1 MSPSAVS
8 LMTIFAIIGLG
19 VVIGFLA
26 GVRRKMNL
34 EQWTVGARGF
44 GMLLM
49 FLLMAGEIYTTFS
62 FLGASG
68 WAYSR
73 GGPTLYI
80 LAYLSLGAG
89 VSFFILPHIWE
100 LGRKY
105 KLQTQ
110 SDFFRLRYG
119 NKYLAAFVC
128 VVGVIFLIPYLQ
140 LQITGLG
147 IIVNV
152 ASFDGIGRTPAMAIS
167 VALLAAFVLA
177 SGIRAVA
184 WISVLKDVLMLVAAF
199 SIGIGIPYVHYGGIG
214 LMFTALAQARPAHL
228 TMPGATTN
236 LGHSWYITTV
246 LLSALGGYMWPH
258 AFGAAFTAKSG
269 DTLRR
274 NAVVM
279 PLYTITLAF
288 ILFAGFTAVMVVPG
302 LPDGDLALLTIIR
315 QSFPVWFLG
324 VIGGA
329 GALTAIVPASILILD
344 RCDALRQESVPANLR
359 ANDDGRSGREAGSL
373 IGCGAERHQPVPRR
387 PQFHNACVS
396 APAGL
401 RWRDPI
407 LPRRGAGPVLETRHD
422 ARCVR
427 RHDCRSSHR
436 SLLDPHSSGPL
447 LGLERRVRSPLHQL
461 FDYHNP
467 QPDHASISAAARREP
482 RAQLDTTSTPL
493 LDTDGDLFC
502 LHRYRNQPSQAC
514 PCTTRLRLDHVRSLS
529 EGARQTCVSRRAVA
543 SNGMTQLPTETELII
558 RPSGRSWDRRA
569 LPDGLAARSPSK
581 RPTVM

>member
-1 MSPSAVS
+1 MSPSAVP

-89 VSFFILPHIWE
+89 VSFFILPNIWE

-119 NKYLAAFVC
+119 NNYLAAFVC

-184 WISVLKDVLMLVAAF
+184 WISVLKDVLMLVAAV

-214 LMFTALAQARPAHL
+214 PMFTALAQARPAHL

-302 LPDGDLALLTIIR
+302 LPDGDLALLTIVR
-315 QSFPVWFLG
+315 QSFPAWFLG

-329 GALTAIVPASILILD
+329 GALTAIVPASILILTAATLFAKNLCRPIFAPTMTD
-344 RCDALRQESVPANLR
+344 DQVAKLARLSVVVLSAISLYLAVHSSTTLVSLLLLGYAGVTQFFPGVVLGLYWKRVTMPGVFAGMIAGVATVAYLILTHQDPFLGWSAGFVALCINFLITIVL
-359 ANDDGRSGREAGSL
+359 SL
-373 IGCGAERHQPVPRR
+373 ITRAY
-387 PQFHNACVS
+387 
-396 APAGL
+396 
-401 RWRDPI
+401 
-407 LPRRGAGPVLETRHD
+407 LPPLD
-422 ARCVR
+422 A
-427 RHDCRSSHR
+427 
-436 SLLDPHSSGPL
+436 
-447 LGLERRVRSPLHQL
+447 
-461 FDYHNP
+461 
-467 QPDHASISAAARREP
+467 
-482 RAQLDTTSTPL
+482 TP
-493 LDTDGDLFC
+493 
-502 LHRYRNQPSQAC
+502 
-514 PCTTRLRLDHVRSLS
+514 
-529 EGARQTCVSRRAVA
+529 
-543 SNGMTQLPTETELII
+543 ELN
-558 RPSGRSWDRRA
+558 
-569 LPDGLAARSPSK
+569 
-581 RPTVM
+581 